1 MNNSSSHTSTTQ
13 LFSVPDLLSLV
24 LVQLSSRSEWD
35 VRKEATWV
43 ISNAITAGQKR
54 HVAHLVELGVVGPLC
69 ELLDVGEGRVLL
81 IAMVSEAAYALLAP
95 QIVTA

>member
-1 MNNSSSHTSTTQ
+1 
-13 LFSVPDLLSLV
+13 VPNLLSLV

-43 ISNAITAGQKR
+43 ISNAITAGDKR
-54 HVAHLVELGVVGPLC
+54 HIAHLVELGVVAPLC

-81 IAMVSEAAYALLAP
+81 IAMVNSDIA
-95 QIVTA
+95 QIIFNYCQQNFTHRKHLSAC

>member
-1 MNNSSSHTSTTQ
+1 MINK
-13 LFSVPDLLSLV
+13 V
-24 LVQLSSRSEWD
+24 LIQLSSAAEWD

-54 HVAHLVELGVVGPLC
+54 HLAHLVELGVVGPLC

-81 IAMVSEAAYALLAP
+81 IAMVRQRYFLYH
-95 QIVTA
+95 IF

>member
-1 MNNSSSHTSTTQ
+1 M
-13 LFSVPDLLSLV
+13 
-24 LVQLSSRSEWD
+24 QLSSRSEWD

-81 IAMVSEAAYALLAP
+81 IAMVRQRHFLYY
-95 QIVTA
+95 IF